1 MISYA
6 SGKRIVI
13 TPTCSI
19 VTGRRPIRSGTRV
32 HANEAALDNP
42 LDIYRIY
49 RARGHALGIDLS
61 RFYI

>member
-1 MISYA
+1 
-6 SGKRIVI
+6 
-13 TPTCSI
+13 
-19 VTGRRPIRSGTRV
+19 V

-42 LDIYRIY
+42 FDIYRIH